1 MLNKSG
7 RLRLINTVLTSV
19 PTYYLTVFQLRK
31 WAIKKLDRIR
41 RSFLWRG
48 AAEANGGH
56 CLVRWAKAI
65 RPKKIGGLGILDID
79 AFSRALRLRWL
90 WFEWVEPERPWVGTV
105 PPVNAVDRQMFRAST
120 AVQLGDGRKASF
132 WQSSWLLGQAPMD
145 IFPDLFRLAW
155 RKNRVVK
162 DELVNQC
169 WTRGLWRMSTVEE
182 MADFVKLWD
191 YVQQIQLSNEPDQIF
206 WKWTSDGQY
215 TSKSAYR
222 AHFNGSFCTFNATAI
237 WKAETEGKHKFFA
250 WLLVQSKILTA
261 DKLMARNWPCNPVCA
276 LCDQEPETANH
287 LILHC
292 SFAREVW
299 HRVSS
304 WSGELLLQPSI
315 GMSLEDWWNDSLA
328 GLSKEDRRSKAAIL
342 IYSAWNIWKARNRQ
356 VFYHTLLTP
365 PQVLLEI
372 KKEIAI
378 RKRARGEES
387 S

>member
-1 MLNKSG
+1 MRRIEVQPLLDKVAAKLSHWKGGMLNKSG

-65 RPKKIGGLGILDID
+65 RPKKFGGLGILDID

-105 PPVNAVDRQMFRAST
+105 PPVNAVDRQMFRASS

-169 WTRGLWRMSTVEE
+169 WTRGRWRMSTVEE
-182 MADFVKLWD
+182 MADFVKLW
-191 YVQQIQLSNEPDQIF
+191 
-206 WKWTSDGQY
+206 
-215 TSKSAYR
+215 
-222 AHFNGSFCTFNATAI
+222 
-237 WKAETEGKHKFFA
+237 
-250 WLLVQSKILTA
+250 
-261 DKLMARNWPCNPVCA
+261 A
-276 LCDQEPETANH
+276 LQ
-287 LILHC
+287 
-292 SFAREVW
+292 
-299 HRVSS
+299 
-304 WSGELLLQPSI
+304 
-315 GMSLEDWWNDSLA
+315 
-328 GLSKEDRRSKAAIL
+328 
-342 IYSAWNIWKARNRQ
+342 
-356 VFYHTLLTP
+356 
-365 PQVLLEI
+365 
-372 KKEIAI
+372 
-378 RKRARGEES
+378 
-387 S
+387 